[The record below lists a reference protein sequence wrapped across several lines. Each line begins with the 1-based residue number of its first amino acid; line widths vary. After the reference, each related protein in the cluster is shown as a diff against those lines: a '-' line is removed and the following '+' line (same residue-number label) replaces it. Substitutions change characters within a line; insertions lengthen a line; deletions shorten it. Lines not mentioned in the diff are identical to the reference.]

1 MECREGERK
10 FCMGEGTEDR
20 RQAYIKHVV
29 LEPGLEME
37 YAQPLL
43 TLFDELLAWDLASGD
58 SRIIFYTEGRSRL
71 RENRTEQE
79 FQAFAWS
86 HVHPRE
92 CRQFQAFFSAVH
104 MKELYGSKHPEKLVY
119 RQRTAEGGYVWVE
132 VVAITAG
139 GGGTMLCYV
148 RDMGK
153 EEQKRYIQEQIIDQY
168 VYKKCDFFL
177 CLDGDTGYY
186 EILQKND
193 SRIQGQMPHSGNYE
207 QELEECIRK
216 YVVSEDRDLL
226 LEKASMN
233 NVLDVLE
240 REGELMV
247 SYGEKGTDGRY
258 ARKLLRYVY
267 FDRQEQKIL
276 LMRQDITAEYLEQRR
291 QKKRLSDA
299 LLHAR
304 IDSLTGL
311 YNRQA
316 VNAKI
321 NGILRGA
328 AVMPPSVL
336 LFIDLDN
343 FKTVNDTLGH
353 RYGDKVLCSVAECFR
368 QVLRTSDI
376 IGRVGGDEFVAFLS
390 GVTSLDEARECA
402 GRLCQAVS
410 RIPDLDLKGCGLSC
424 SIGGAV
430 CPRDGRDYDSLLMK
444 ADIAVYEAK
453 RRGKNQFA
461 FYKPGMRPHSEP

>member
-1 MECREGERK
+1 
-10 FCMGEGTEDR
+10 
-20 RQAYIKHVV
+20 
-29 LEPGLEME
+29 
-37 YAQPLL
+37 
-43 TLFDELLAWDLASGD
+43 
-58 SRIIFYTEGRSRL
+58 
-71 RENRTEQE
+71 
-79 FQAFAWS
+79 
-86 HVHPRE
+86 
-92 CRQFQAFFSAVH
+92 

-299 LLHAR
+299 SFMQGLIPLQVCITAR
-304 IDSLTGL
+304 
-311 YNRQA
+311 Q
-316 VNAKI
+316 
-321 NGILRGA
+321 
-328 AVMPPSVL
+328 
-336 LFIDLDN
+336 
-343 FKTVNDTLGH
+343 
-353 RYGDKVLCSVAECFR
+353 
-368 QVLRTSDI
+368 
-376 IGRVGGDEFVAFLS
+376 
-390 GVTSLDEARECA
+390 
-402 GRLCQAVS
+402 
-410 RIPDLDLKGCGLSC
+410 
-424 SIGGAV
+424 
-430 CPRDGRDYDSLLMK
+430 
-444 ADIAVYEAK
+444 
-453 RRGKNQFA
+453 
-461 FYKPGMRPHSEP
+461 

>member
-1 MECREGERK
+1 
-10 FCMGEGTEDR
+10 
-20 RQAYIKHVV
+20 
-29 LEPGLEME
+29 
-37 YAQPLL
+37 
-43 TLFDELLAWDLASGD
+43 
-58 SRIIFYTEGRSRL
+58 
-71 RENRTEQE
+71 
-79 FQAFAWS
+79 
-86 HVHPRE
+86 
-92 CRQFQAFFSAVH
+92 
-104 MKELYGSKHPEKLVY
+104 MKELSADRNPDRLVY
-119 RQRTAEGGYVWVE
+119 RQRTEEGDYVWVE
-132 VVAITAG
+132 VVAITA

-153 EEQKRYIQEQIIDQY
+153 EEQKRYMQEQIIDQY
-168 VYKKCDFFL
+168 VYRKCDFFL

-207 QELEECIRK
+207 QELEACIRK

-247 SYGEKGTDGRY
+247 SYGEKGMDGRY
-258 ARKLLRYVY
+258 ARKMLRYVY
-267 FDRQEQKIL
+267 FDRQERKIL

-321 NGILRGA
+321 NGILREA

-390 GVTSLDEARECA
+390 GVASLDEARECA

-430 CPRDGRDYDSLLMK
+430 CPRDGRDYDSLLIK

-461 FYKPGMRPHSEP
+461 FYEPGMKPHSEP